1 MLQTEYPTIACWQHY
16 SRKIHCSSCEN
27 TSLPGVHW
35 GAKQKQ
41 FFHQVF
47 ALEAKIQYGNN
58 GSQMS
63 HEKTLLLSIILV
75 VK

>member
-16 SRKIHCSSCEN
+16 SRKIHCPSCEN
-27 TSLPGVHW
+27 TSLPG
-35 GAKQKQ
+35 GLLGGKAKT
-41 FFHQVF
+41 FFSSGV

-58 GSQMS
+58 GLQMS

-75 VK
+75 V